1 MRFGAANGEFITTT
15 MSFLEEL
22 KRRNVVKVGVLYIVA
37 SWLILQVA
45 DVLFDALDLP
55 SAWIRL
61 IVAILILGFPLALI
75 FAWVFEMTPEGIKR
89 ERDID
94 RSQSITPQTGR
105 KINTLII
112 VLLVLAIATV
122 VVDRLIP
129 ETAQQTAQ
137 EIAPSDD
144 RSAVIVEGDT
154 QAAAEPSVEPEAA
167 SDEKSVAVLPFANR
181 SANEADVYFV
191 DGIHDDILTQLA
203 RIGDLKVISRTS
215 VEKFRNTS
223 QSMGEIGDA
232 LGVKNILEGGVQRAG
247 DRVRIN
253 VQLIDVDSDEHLWA
267 DTYDRQLTTENI
279 FAIQSE
285 ISTAIAEALRATLSP
300 EEKAQLA
307 TEQTQNLEALEAYF
321 LGRQAMAK
329 RTSSSLAEAEEHF
342 KRAIELDPNYALVYV
357 ALADTY
363 SLQAVYS
370 GKSAEG
376 QARLGEPLVRKALA
390 INDRLGEAYISLAE
404 TVPLVSPAESAEDPG
419 TLYRKGIELAPGY
432 ATGHHWYGNW
442 LVGEGRF
449 EEGCERLRQAVR
461 LDPLAPVLRTSL
473 GNALQSLGRFDE
485 ASLEYESSIRL
496 DPGFANGHSRLG
508 RMEWFVNGRVDKALV
523 HMHKAVELD
532 PGNPGYV
539 FDLVMMRTDIGDW
552 DQADQLLERVLAIDS
567 EFYSLLAPMLV
578 NLNRGRAADVVADAE
593 GLIAIDGSD
602 IGALYVL
609 GLNDRRNGEVERAM
623 RRYRNAF
630 PQWFEDAEPEI
641 KQYNF
646 ISAVF
651 LAFFLREAGDEP
663 RSDLLLDRILAFM
676 QPLPRVG
683 GYGYAPFKA
692 YAFAVRGDKRESLA
706 ALRAAVDD
714 GWRNF
719 WRLFLKYDPVF
730 ASLQDAPEYQAIV
743 AGVEADMAAQLEN
756 ARAMEARGELA
767 PLPELPTR

>member
-1 MRFGAANGEFITTT
+1 MT

-22 KRRNVVKVGVLYIVA
+22 KRRNVVKVGMLYVVA

-45 DVLFDALDLP
+45 DVLFEAMNLP
-55 SAWIRL
+55 SVWLRL
-61 IVAILILGFPLALI
+61 VLAILILGFPLALI
-75 FAWVFEMTPEGIKR
+75 FSWVFEMTPEGIKR

-94 RSQSITPQTGR
+94 RSSSITQQTGR
-105 KINTLII
+105 KVNTLIV
-112 VLLVLAIATV
+112 VLLVLAIAAV

-129 ETAQQTAQ
+129 ETAVT
-137 EIAPSDD
+137 SDREAAVD
-144 RSAVIVEGDT
+144 KRDGVTPAVESAVPVETGPVGED
-154 QAAAEPSVEPEAA
+154 A
-167 SDEKSVAVLPFANR
+167 SIGNDKSVAVLPFANR

-253 VQLIDVDSDEHLWA
+253 VQLIDVETDKHLWA
-267 DTYDRQLTTENI
+267 DTYDRELTTENI

-307 TEQTQNLEALEAYF
+307 TEQTQNLEAMEAYF
-321 LGRQAMAK
+321 LGRQAMAR

-363 SLQAVYS
+363 SLQATYS

-376 QARLGEPLVRKALA
+376 QARLGEPLILKALA

-404 TVPLVSPAESAEDPG
+404 TVPFVSPAESAEDLG

-432 ATGHHWYGNW
+432 ATGHHWYGIW

-449 EEGCERLRQAVR
+449 EEGVERLRQAVR

-473 GNALQSLGRFDE
+473 GSVLESLGRFDE
-485 ASLEYESSIRL
+485 ASMEYESSIRL

-508 RMEWFVNGRVDKALV
+508 RMEWLVNGRVDNALV

-532 PGNPGYV
+532 PGNPGNV
-539 FDLVMMRTDIGDW
+539 FDLVLMRTDIGEW
-552 DQADQLLERVLAIDS
+552 DQTDQLLERVFAIDS
-567 EFYSLLAPMLV
+567 EFFSHLAPMLV

-593 GLIAIDGSD
+593 QLIAIDESD

-609 GLNDRRNGEVERAM
+609 GLNDRRNGEAERAVQ
-623 RRYRNAF
+623 RYRDAF
-630 PQWFEDAEPEI
+630 PQWFEDAGPEI
-641 KQYNF
+641 RQNNF
-646 ISAVF
+646 VSAVF
-651 LAFFLREAGDEP
+651 LAFFLREAGDEL
-663 RSDLLLDRILAFM
+663 RSGLLLDRSLAFM
-676 QPLPRVG
+676 QALPRVG
-683 GYGYAPFKA
+683 GSGYAPFKA

-714 GWRNF
+714 GWRNV
-719 WRLFLKYDPVF
+719 WRLLLKYDPVF
-730 ASLQDAPEYQAIV
+730 ATLHEAPEYKAIV
-743 AGVEADMAAQLEN
+743 AEIEADMAAQLAN
-756 ARAMEARGELA
+756 VRAMEARGELA
-767 PLPELPTR
+767 PLPPLPAR